1 LIRQEANRNQQANI
15 LLFELYNTILYKPLF
30 NAVVFLYGVLPGQDF
45 GLAIVALTIIIRL
58 VFFPL
63 TVKTIRSQRALSR
76 INPKMK
82 EIREKFKNDAQAQS
96 AAIMNLYKENNI
108 NPLSGC
114 LPLLIQLPILIAL
127 YQAFGAGFKPENL
140 ELLYSFVK
148 NPGSINAISF
158 GFLDITKSSPILTIT
173 AGISQF
179 FQLKQNSSLMGQAG
193 GAGGSGGQKEIQAM
207 NKQMLYF
214 FPVMII
220 IIGWNLPAGLLLYW
234 LVTTAFSVGE
244 QMYIKRKYKD

>member
-1 LIRQEANRNQQANI
+1 MLEI
-15 LLFELYNTILYKPLF
+15 YNTLLYQPLF
-30 NAVVFLYGVLPGQDF
+30 NATIFLYNLLPGSDF
-45 GLAIVALTIIIRL
+45 GLAVIALTIIIRL

-76 INPKMK
+76 INPRMK
-82 EIREKFKNDAQAQS
+82 ELKEKFKHDAQAQS
-96 AAIMNLYKENNI
+96 AAIMQLYKEHRI

-140 ELLYSFVK
+140 DLLYGFID
-148 NPGSINAISF
+148 NPGQIDPISF
-158 GFLDITKSSPILTIT
+158 GFLDITSKSIALAVIT
-173 AGISQF
+173 GSCQF
-179 FQLKQNSSLMGQAG
+179 LQLKQNQALTQNNPDN
-193 GAGGSGGQKEIQAM
+193 GGQKEVQAL

-220 IIGWNLPAGLLLYW
+220 IIGWNLPAGLMVYW
-234 LVTTAFSVGE
+234 LTTTLFSMAE
-244 QMYIKRKYKD
+244 QSYIRLRYKD

>member
-1 LIRQEANRNQQANI
+1 MLEFYNI
-15 LLFELYNTILYKPLF
+15 VLYKPLF
-30 NAVVFLYGVLPGQDF
+30 NAVIFLYNILPGQDF
-45 GLAIVALTIIIRL
+45 GLAIIALTVIMRL

-63 TVKTIRSQRALSR
+63 TVKTVRSQRALGR

-82 EIREKFKNDAQAQS
+82 EIKERFKSDAQAQS
-96 AAIMNLYKENNI
+96 AAIMKLYKENNI

-127 YQAFGAGFKPENL
+127 YQAFGAGFKLENL
-140 ELLYSFVK
+140 ELLYGFVK
-148 NPGSINAISF
+148 NPGSINAVSF
-158 GFLDITKSSPILTIT
+158 GFLDITKNSPVLTII
-173 AGISQF
+173 AGASQF
-179 FQLKQNSSLMGQAG
+179 FQLKQNSSLMGQVGGVAG
-193 GAGGSGGQKEIQAM
+193 ESGGQREIQAM

-234 LVTTAFSVGE
+234 LVTTAFSIGE
-244 QMYIKRKYKD
+244 QAYIKRKYKD